1 MDKGIKKAVSSQ
13 MAPRLASNFTYRTLE
28 RIRQEEARRE
38 ARREKRQFALMLV
51 CVFLMLLKLRGRFG
65 WASRNIFRGCRTSST
80 CLPDGYD
87 RRRFCAAG
95 CSLLATVG
103 DIQLLAAEEIQAFIE
118 VIR

>member
-1 MDKGIKKAVSSQ
+1 MDKGIKEAMSRQ
-13 MAPRLASNFTYRTLE
+13 TTPRLASNFTYRTLE

-38 ARREKRQFALMLV
+38 DDGTL
-51 CVFLMLLKLRGRFG
+51 
-65 WASRNIFRGCRTSST
+65 RNIFRGCRASST
-80 CLPDGYD
+80 FLPGGYD